1 VAPLLKLKYNKR
13 PFRPLK
19 SVAGCVKNARPKA
32 GRYVAHG
39 EPMESEFDRLLEFSR
54 SFDYEHDNDREI
66 VIVGCA
72 YIESLIKE
80 ILEATFIDDPNEA
93 KALLSDSTGPLSGLV
108 PRARLLYLLGVIPE
122 PVYKD
127 IKTVGKI
134 RNEFAHKVSASFS
147 DNRVQQLCG
156 NLEWHVQSLFMKPP
170 PEATARDI
178 YQVGVNQLVS
188 HLGALPGFQRFNR
201 ERSN

>member
-1 VAPLLKLKYNKR
+1 M
-13 PFRPLK
+13 K
-19 SVAGCVKNARPKA
+19 S
-32 GRYVAHG
+32 
-39 EPMESEFDRLLEFSR
+39 ELERLLEFTYT
-54 SFDYEHDNDREI
+54 FDYEHDNDREI

-80 ILEATFIDDPNEA
+80 ILEATFIDDPKEA
-93 KALLSDSTGPLSGLV
+93 KSLLSESTGSLSGLV

-122 PVYKD
+122 LVYKD
-127 IKTVGKI
+127 IQIVGKI
-134 RNEFAHKVSASFS
+134 RNEFAHKVSASFN

-156 NLEWHVQSLFMKPP
+156 NLKWHVQSLFMKPP

-188 HLGALPGFQRFNR
+188 HLGALPGLQKLKR
-201 ERSN
+201 ERSI

>member
-1 VAPLLKLKYNKR
+1 
-13 PFRPLK
+13 
-19 SVAGCVKNARPKA
+19 
-32 GRYVAHG
+32 
-39 EPMESEFDRLLEFSR
+39 MESEMDRLLAFSR

-80 ILEATFIDDPNEA
+80 ILKAVFIDDSKEVSD
-93 KALLSDSTGPLSGLV
+93 LLSDSTGSLPSLL

-147 DNRVQQLCG
+147 DNRIQQLCR
-156 NLEWHVQSLFMKPP
+156 NLEWHEQSLFM
-170 PEATARDI
+170 TAPSGAAVRDI

-188 HLGALPGFQRFNR
+188 HLGVLPAFHRFKR
-201 ERSN
+201 ESSFSVNDN